1 LRALTANAGLR
12 LGIVLKGYP
21 RLSETFIA
29 QEIRELEKAGFDIEI
44 ISLRHPTD
52 KSVHPIH
59 REIKAPVHY
68 LPEYLHQEPLRVIRA
83 WLAARRMPGYQ
94 RALGEFIRDLR
105 RDFTRNRFRRFGQG
119 LVIAA
124 EHGDRLGFL
133 YVHFIHTPASA
144 ARYGAMMSR
153 LDWAVSAHAKDI
165 WTTPGWD
172 LSAKLA
178 ECRWCVTCTAG
189 GRDELVR
196 HAAEP
201 GKVHLVYHG
210 LDLSRFPPPPD
221 QPAGGKPVAN
231 GPVRFLTVG
240 RAVAKKGID
249 TILSALSMLP
259 GDIEWKWT
267 HIGGGPLRDQLG
279 RQAEHLGISGNC
291 TFRGARPQDEVLA
304 EYRNSDIFVLPCR
317 VDETGDRDGLPNV
330 LVEAQS
336 QRLPVVSTPISGITE
351 LVEDGVSGLLIP
363 PDSPRELAESLAR
376 LARDAELRS
385 RLGRAGEA
393 IVRSRFDHR
402 ATIGRLVQLLGAE
415 RGISRSGQG

>member
-1 LRALTANAGLR
+1 LIADGSVR

-29 QEIRELEKAGFDIEI
+29 QEIRELEKAGFDLEI

-52 KSVHPIH
+52 KSVHPVH
-59 REIKAPVHY
+59 REIKAPVSY
-68 LPEYLHQEPLRVIRA
+68 LPEYLHQEPLRVFRA
-83 WLAARRMPGYQ
+83 WLASRKKPGY
-94 RALGEFIRDLR
+94 RSAFGAFIRDLR

-119 LVIAA
+119 MVIAA

-144 ARYGAMMSR
+144 ARYGAMISG

-172 LSAKLA
+172 LSEKLA

-196 HAAEP
+196 HALDP

-210 LDLSRFPPPPD
+210 LDLSRFPPPPERT
-221 QPAGGKPVAN
+221 AGGESVPN
-231 GPVRFLTVG
+231 GPLRLLTVG

-259 GDIEWKWT
+259 ADIEWQWT
-267 HIGGGPLRDQLG
+267 HIGGGPLRDQLS
-279 RQAEHLGISGNC
+279 RQSQELGIAAKCRFS
-291 TFRGARPQDEVLA
+291 GARPQEEVLA
-304 EYRNSDIFVLPCR
+304 EYRASDVFVLPCR

-351 LVEDGVSGLLIP
+351 LVEDGVNGLLVP

-376 LARDAELRS
+376 LARDADLRS
-385 RLGRAGEA
+385 RLGRVGEA

-402 ATIGRLVQLLGAE
+402 ATIGRLVELLGAE
-415 RGISRSGQG
+415 PGTRRSRQA

>member
-1 LRALTANAGLR
+1 LIADGSVR

-29 QEIRELEKAGFDIEI
+29 QEIRELEKAGFDLEI

-52 KSVHPIH
+52 NSLHPVH
-59 REIKAPVHY
+59 REIKAPVSY
-68 LPEYLHQEPLRVIRA
+68 LPEYLHQEPLRVFRA
-83 WLAARRMPGYQ
+83 WLKARRMPGYGY
-94 RALGEFIRDLR
+94 AFGAFIKDLR
-105 RDFTRNRFRRFGQG
+105 RDFTRNRVRRFGQG
-119 LVIAA
+119 MVIAA
-124 EHGDRLGFL
+124 EYAGKFGFL

-144 ARYGAMMSR
+144 ARYGAMISG

-165 WTTPGWD
+165 WTTPGWE

-201 GKVHLVYHG
+201 EKVHLVYHG

-221 QPAGGKPVAN
+221 RKVVADPAGRA
-231 GPVRFLTVG
+231 PVRLLTVG

-249 TILSALSMLP
+249 TILSALSLLP
-259 GDIEWKWT
+259 ADIEWQWT
-267 HIGGGPLRDQLG
+267 QIGGGPLREELT
-279 RQAEHLGISGNC
+279 RQAAALGIAAKC
-291 TFRGARPQDEVLA
+291 KFLGARPQEEVLA
-304 EYRNSDIFVLPCR
+304 EYRASDVFVLPSR

-351 LVEDGVSGLLIP
+351 LVEDGVNGLLIP

-376 LARDAELRS
+376 LARDAELRN

-402 ATIGRLVQLLGAE
+402 ATIGRLVELLAAE
-415 RGISRSGQG
+415 PGIRRSGQG

>member
-1 LRALTANAGLR
+1 LIADGSVR

-29 QEIRELEKAGFDIEI
+29 QEIRELEKAGFDLEI

-52 KSVHPIH
+52 KSVHPVH
-59 REIKAPVHY
+59 REIKAPVSY
-68 LPEYLHQEPLRVIRA
+68 LPEYLHQEPLRIFRA
-83 WLAARRMPGYQ
+83 WLKARRMPGYGHAF
-94 RALGEFIRDLR
+94 RAFIKDLR
-105 RDFTRNRFRRFGQG
+105 RDFTRNRVRRFGQG
-119 LVIAA
+119 MVIAA

-144 ARYGAMMSR
+144 ARYGAKISG

-172 LSAKLA
+172 LSEKLA

-196 HAAEP
+196 HAADP
-201 GKVHLVYHG
+201 ARIHLVYHG
-210 LDLSRFPPPPD
+210 LDLSRFPPPPERT
-221 QPAGGKPVAN
+221 AGGELVPN
-231 GPVRFLTVG
+231 GPLRLLTVG

-259 GDIEWKWT
+259 ADIEWQWT
-267 HIGGGPLRDQLG
+267 HIGGGPLRDQLS
-279 RQAEHLGISGNC
+279 RQSQELGIAAKCRFS
-291 TFRGARPQDEVLA
+291 GARPQEEVLA
-304 EYRNSDIFVLPCR
+304 EYRASDVFVLPCR

-351 LVEDGVSGLLIP
+351 LVEDGVNGLLVP

-376 LARDAELRS
+376 LARDADLRS

-402 ATIGRLVQLLGAE
+402 ATIGRLVELLGAE
-415 RGISRSGQG
+415 PGARRSGQA